1 MITII
6 EDLATQGVELSEKS
20 KQNLAHYYH
29 SLHSSDYSTSEA
41 KYLLQC
47 ANIHLDL
54 GASRHSNETLIE
66 GSNIASPNAKT
77 DNTVISVITKD
88 KPFIRDTLIMCIN
101 GFGANIVF
109 THASLLEVGRD
120 NKGDIRHLSPY
131 KKGEGHENEIES
143 FMQFHLERLPPKSV
157 ALLTKR
163 IRKRIDAIQYVVSDW
178 SIARKRLVQIA
189 DLLIDE
195 KAPTSCSDF
204 IRWIENHN
212 FAILGSAEISQD
224 VAQKTIVGKSATG
237 LFRYLLENN
246 QEIEPFIPNLS
257 FGPSSLIVTKL
268 SVTSQI
274 HRSRQMD
281 VIAVRVDERYYCFV
295 GFLSG
300 TSFNQS
306 VFQVPLIREKA
317 ERVLEHSGLRPTSC
331 NYKAMQNLLESF
343 PRALMFQIKSEK
355 LLQIGKSVLTHQER
369 RKTHVYLTKDRCG
382 HFYTSMVYLPR
393 DIFDSELRQK
403 IQQRLQTLFAADFV
417 LFDVRFF
424 DSVLCRIEFN
434 IFTQS
439 STKIGEKELAEE
451 IQSIAYD
458 WYAELRH
465 VMLVGGSD
473 SALFNDYQNAF
484 PRAYTNDYGVSRG
497 YQDVLKLESLSPD
510 NFATDLFVGT
520 LHSTGG
526 VNFRIYSKDHLL
538 TLSDIVPVFENLG
551 VNVVSEHPYKI
562 NTAGKH
568 QGAIRNIELLR
579 KDSQAFDLEA
589 DKDRFLQAFEQICM
603 GMIEN
608 DGFNQLVLCAGLDV
622 RQANLFRAI
631 YVYLKQINFGY
642 SQNFITGTL
651 TKHAELSQELFALF
665 ESKFDVNNKEHTKAQ
680 EPIKTG
686 ILERLEAVSSLDEDK
701 VISGYLE
708 IIEAMVRTNYYQ
720 NNDDYLSFKIQSQK
734 ISFLPKPV
742 PLYEIFMY
750 SARVQGLHLRG
761 GKIAR
766 GGLRWSDRSEDFRT
780 EVLGLVKAQ
789 QVKNTVI
796 VPVGSKGGFVPRSLP
811 TNRAKMLE
819 EGVACYKLF
828 IQSLL
833 DLTDNII
840 DGVIVP
846 PKNVVRHDD
855 DDPYLVVAADKGTAS
870 FSDIANELSVNH
882 NFWLGDA
889 FASGGSVGY
898 DHKKM
903 GITARGAWECVK
915 RHFREM
921 GKDIQS
927 EAFSV
932 VGVGDMGGDVFG
944 NGMLL
949 SKHIRLKAAF
959 NHLHIFI
966 DPNPDTSVSYTERE
980 RLFTTENTTWQDY
993 DKKLISA
1000 GGGVYER
1007 SAKSI
1012 ELSAEAMKALGTTQ
1026 KTFSPD
1032 ALINTILKAPA
1043 ELFWNGGIGTYVIAS
1058 NESHLDAQDK
1068 ANDSTRVKASELRC
1082 QVIGEGGNLGMTQN
1096 SRIEFDQL
1104 GGRCYSDAIDNSA
1117 GVDSSDHEVNLKI
1130 LLSTLETSKRNK
1142 VLAKMETEV
1151 ATLCLQ
1157 NNYEQSAIISI
1168 HTRPSPENLAGQSE
1182 AINYLEKAG
1191 LLDREIEYLPS
1202 KKELKSRLLG
1212 SKCLTKPELGVL
1224 LAYSKMDLYQNLL
1237 DSGLASAK
1245 GLYPHL
1251 VNYFPTLVANQ
1262 YSNLLDDHRLKDEII
1277 LTVVINKIINTMGPV
1292 FHIRMHNL
1300 TGASYAQICR
1310 AYLISAELLDVDD
1323 MLAAI
1328 HGLDNKID
1336 AQIQYEAISALT
1348 KVVRAN
1354 VVWLLNNK
1362 PKLDVSD
1369 ALNNYQAKYNEVKD
1383 SVQKLSSE
1391 GLRHK
1396 TIKFN
1401 KQGLPQKLAEKIA
1414 LTTSLYHTLD
1424 VIAIT
1429 EKSQSKTSD
1438 SLAIYLNISKN
1449 LDIRWLSLRINA
1461 LEVTNAWHSSA
1472 KFKLQNQLRAVH
1484 SHLAEKAI
1492 ELGSAEQFLQ
1502 TYADKI
1508 ERLRIMMLSIK
1519 EDEQADFATLHVI
1532 VGELENLL

>member
-1 MITII
+1 MIALIK
-6 EDLATQGVELSEKS
+6 DLEKQGVKLKEP
-20 KQNLAHYYH
+20 NRTNVAHYYH
-29 SLHSSDYSTSEA
+29 SLHTSDYEA
-41 KYLLQC
+41 PKAQYLLEC
-47 ANIHLDL
+47 ANKHLAL
-54 GASRHSNETLIE
+54 GASRQSGKTLID
-66 GSNIASPNAKT
+66 SFYIAGHNTSL
-77 DNTVISVITKD
+77 DNTIINVITKD
-88 KPFIRDTLIMCIN
+88 TPFLRDTLIMCLNSFDASI
-101 GFGANIVF
+101 IF

-120 NKGDIRHLSPY
+120 NNGNILQLSSY
-131 KKGEGHENEIES
+131 KKGEGHEDEIES
-143 FMQFHLERLPPKSV
+143 FLQFHIEYTSTENV
-157 ALLTKR
+157 TKIIEQ
-163 IRKRIDAIQYVVSDW
+163 IRNRIDAVQHVVNDW
-178 SIARKRLVQIA
+178 SASRKRLIEIA
-189 DLLIDE
+189 DLMDNE
-195 KAPTSCSDF
+195 KSTTSNSDF
-204 IRWIENHN
+204 IRWVENHN
-212 FAILGSAEISQD
+212 FAIMGSAEITKD
-224 VAQKTIVGKSATG
+224 IAQKKIVTKSASG
-237 LFRYLLENN
+237 IFRYLLENN
-246 QEIEPFIPNLS
+246 QDVKSFIPNLY
-257 FGPSSLIVTKL
+257 FDDSSLIVTKL
-268 SVTSQI
+268 SITSKI
-274 HRSRQMD
+274 HRTRQMD
-281 VIAVRVDERYYCFV
+281 FIAIHVGERYYCFV

-306 VFQVPLIREKA
+306 VFQVPLIKEKA
-317 ERVLEHSGLRPTSC
+317 TNVLEQSGLRATSC
-331 NYKAMQNLLESF
+331 NHKALRNLLETL
-343 PRALMFQIKSEK
+343 PRALMFQIESDK
-355 LLQIGKSVLTHQER
+355 LLQIGQSVLSHQER
-369 RKTHVYLTKDRCG
+369 RQTHVYLTKDRCG
-382 HFYTSMVYLPR
+382 HFYTSLVYLPR

-403 IQQRLQTLFAADFV
+403 IQQRLLSLFSADLV

-424 DSVLCRIEFN
+424 DSILCRIEFN

-439 STKIGEKELAEE
+439 NIEISEDTVSKE
-451 IQSIAYD
+451 IKSIAYD
-458 WYAELRH
+458 WSAELRH
-465 VMLVGGSD
+465 EMLASGVD
-473 SALFNDYQNAF
+473 STLFNDYQNAF
-484 PRAYTNDYGVSRG
+484 PRAYTNDYGVERG
-497 YQDVLKLESLSPD
+497 FEDIRKLESLSPN
-510 NFATDLFVGT
+510 NFTTDLFIGSKRSVDN
-520 LHSTGG
+520 
-526 VNFRIYSKDHLL
+526 VNFRIYSKDHAL

-562 NTAGKH
+562 NTGDNH
-568 QGAIRNIELLR
+568 QVAIRNIELLR
-579 KDSQAFDLEA
+579 KDQRNFDLEI
-589 DKDRFLQAFEQICM
+589 DKNRFLQAFEQICT
-603 GMIEN
+603 GAIEN
-608 DGFNQLVLCAGLDV
+608 DGFNQLVLSAGLNV

-642 SQNFITGTL
+642 SQNFITHTL
-651 TKHAELSQELFALF
+651 TNHIDLSRALFALF
-665 ESKFDVNNKEHTKAQ
+665 EAKFDINNKEHISAQ
-680 EPIKTG
+680 EPINKD
-686 ILERLEAVSSLDEDK
+686 IIERLEAVSSLDEDR

-708 IIEAMVRTNYYQ
+708 VIDAMVRTNYYQ
-720 NNDDYLSFKIQSQK
+720 DNEDYLCFKIQSQK
-734 ISFLPKPV
+734 ISFLPKPA

-750 SARVQGLHLRG
+750 SARVQGVHLRG

-811 TNRAKMLE
+811 AERDKMLA

-833 DLTDNII
+833 DLTDNIV

-846 PKNVVRHDD
+846 PQNVIRHDD

-932 VGVGDMGGDVFG
+932 IGIGDMSGDVFG

-949 SKHIRLKAAF
+949 SKHIRLLASF

-966 DPNPDTSVSYTERE
+966 DPNPDESVSYAERQ

-993 DKKLISA
+993 DKKLISK
-1000 GGGVYER
+1000 GGGVFER

-1012 ELSAEAMKALGTTQ
+1012 ELSEEAMRALGTTQ
-1026 KTFSPD
+1026 NKFSPD
-1032 ALINTILKAPA
+1032 ALINTILKGPSD
-1043 ELFWNGGIGTYVIAS
+1043 LFWNGGIGTYVIAS

-1068 ANDSTRVKASELRC
+1068 ANDSTRVKANELRC
-1082 QVIGEGGNLGMTQN
+1082 KVIGEGGNLGMTQN

-1130 LLSTLETSKRNK
+1130 LLSTLETKQRNK
-1142 VLAKMETEV
+1142 ALAMMETEV

-1168 HTRPSPENLAGQSE
+1168 HTRPSPENLAGQAE
-1182 AINYLEKAG
+1182 TINYLEKVG
-1191 LLDREIEYLPS
+1191 LLDRELEYLPS

-1212 SKCLTKPELGVL
+1212 SKCLTKPEFGVL

-1237 DSGLASAK
+1237 DSGLTSGK

-1251 VNYFPTLVANQ
+1251 VNYFPTLVAKE
-1262 YSNLLDDHRLKDEII
+1262 YSHLLDGHRLKNEII

-1310 AYLISAELLDVDD
+1310 AYLISAELLDIDGL
-1323 MLAAI
+1323 LADI
-1328 HGLDNKID
+1328 HGLDNKISS
-1336 AQIQYEAISALT
+1336 QIQYEAISALT

-1362 PKLDVSD
+1362 GKLDVSD
-1369 ALNNYQAKYNEVKD
+1369 ALNDYQTKYSEIKD

-1391 GLRHK
+1391 GLSHK
-1396 TIKFN
+1396 TLRLSE
-1401 KQGLPQKLAEKIA
+1401 QGLPQKLAEKIA

-1429 EKSQSKTSD
+1429 EKNQSKTSD
-1438 SLAIYLNISKN
+1438 SLEIYLNISQN
-1449 LDIRWLSLRINA
+1449 LDIRWLSLKINA

-1472 KFKLQNQLRAVH
+1472 KFKLQNQLRDVH
-1484 SHLAEKAI
+1484 SLLAEKAI
-1492 ELGSAEQFLQ
+1492 DLGSGAQFHQ

-1508 ERLRIMMLSIK
+1508 ERLQAMMLSVK
-1519 EDEQADFATLHVI
+1519 EDEQVDFATLHVI
-1532 VGELENLL
+1532 VGELEGVL